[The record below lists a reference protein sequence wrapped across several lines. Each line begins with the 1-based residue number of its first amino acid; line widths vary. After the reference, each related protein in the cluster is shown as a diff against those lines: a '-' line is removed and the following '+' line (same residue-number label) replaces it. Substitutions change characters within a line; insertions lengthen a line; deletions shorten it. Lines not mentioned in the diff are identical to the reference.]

1 MDISYGTWPSC
12 CGGMG
17 RHLWVSGW
25 WVGDGIPKD
34 QCQQPKARRAI
45 DFSTAY
51 VTHLVRVYCARRM
64 RNDDFSPMS

>member
-1 MDISYGTWPSC
+1 MEHGSPVVVGWEGTFGFLV
-12 CGGMG
+12 GG
-17 RHLWVSGW
+17 WVIES
-25 WVGDGIPKD
+25 IPKD

-51 VTHLVRVYCARRM
+51 LTHLVRVYCARRM

>member
-1 MDISYGTWPSC
+1 VVSRMFLWNYPST
-12 CGGMG
+12 
-17 RHLWVSGW
+17 SFN
-25 WVGDGIPKD
+25 IPKD

-51 VTHLVRVYCARRM
+51 VTHLVCVYCARRM